1 MRLVGIA
8 MVRNEADII
17 EAFVRHNLSRL
28 DGLLVI
34 DHRSDDRTRDI
45 LAALAREGLSLTLT
59 LDDERAQR
67 QPENITRLA
76 REAFAHGADCVVPL
90 DADEFLKV
98 PDRAAFERTL
108 SSLPPDLCA
117 ALEWQTY
124 VPEGHADAAHPLAAA
139 RRRRVVE
146 AHGLYKIVLTRSFA
160 HAPAAVVG
168 PGNHTVLMMGSQQD
182 LARTPVRLA
191 RLPSAIAALA
201 HFPVRSIDQLVR
213 KIEVGWA
220 AHCAAARSDPTLA
233 FHWRELHE
241 KIAAQGPP
249 TPARL
254 REIALNYGV
263 PMARWQPAA
272 DVAMVED
279 PLPVGSALRY
289 G

>member
-1 MRLVGIA
+1 VRLIGA
-8 MVRNEADII
+8 AQVRNEADII

-45 LAALAREGLSLTLT
+45 LAALAREGLPLAVS
-59 LDDERAQR
+59 LDDDPAQR

-76 REAFAHGADCVVPL
+76 REAFGHGADCVVPL

-98 PDRAAFERTL
+98 PDRAALERTL
-108 SSLPPDLCA
+108 ASLPPDLCA

-124 VPEGHADAAHPLAAA
+124 VPEGRADAAHPLAAA
-139 RRRRVVE
+139 RRRRAVE
-146 AHGLYKIVLTRSFA
+146 AHGLYKVVLTRAFA

-168 PGNHTVLMMGSQQD
+168 PGNHTVLMTGPQQD
-182 LARTPVRLA
+182 VARTPVRLA

-213 KIEVGWA
+213 KIELGWA

-241 KIAAQGPP
+241 EIAARGAP
-249 TPARL
+249 TPQRL
-254 REIALNYGV
+254 AEIAVNYGL
-263 PMARWQPAA
+263 PMARWQAA
-272 DVAMVED
+272 NAIPLVED
-279 PLPVGSALRY
+279 PLLRDR
-289 G
+289 

>member
-1 MRLVGIA
+1 VRLIGA
-8 MVRNEADII
+8 AQVRNEADII

-45 LAALAREGLSLTLT
+45 LAALAREGLPLAVTH
-59 LDDERAQR
+59 DDDAAQR

-76 REAFAHGADCVVPL
+76 RVAFAQGADCVVPL

-98 PDRAAFERTL
+98 PHRAAFERTL

-124 VPEGHADAAHPLAAA
+124 VPEAHADAMDPLAAA
-139 RRRRVVE
+139 RRRRATE
-146 AHGLYKIVLTRSFA
+146 AHGLHKVLLTRAFA
-160 HAPAAVVG
+160 QAPAAVVG
-168 PGNHTVLMMGSQQD
+168 PGNHTVLMHGARQD
-182 LARTPVRLA
+182 VARTPVRLA
-191 RLPSAIAALA
+191 RLPSAVAALA

-233 FHWRELHE
+233 FHWRELHVE
-241 KIAAQGPP
+241 FATRGAP
-249 TPARL
+249 TPRRL
-254 REIALNYGV
+254 AEIAVNYGL

-272 DVAMVED
+272 DVALVED